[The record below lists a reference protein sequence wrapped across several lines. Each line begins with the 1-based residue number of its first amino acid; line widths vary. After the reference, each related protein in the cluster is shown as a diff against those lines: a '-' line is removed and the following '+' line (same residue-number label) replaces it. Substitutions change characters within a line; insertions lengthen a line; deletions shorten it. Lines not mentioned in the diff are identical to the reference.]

1 MKNVVFL
8 SQKVDRNMTFTDY
21 WKVLLLTF
29 SEMEIRS
36 FFQPKSWWKND
47 IYWLLKVLVLN
58 FSETEN
64 TVFFE
69 SRSWWKDDNYWL
81 LKSSCFKLF
90 SDGEYGLFFSQKVDG
105 KMIITWFLWA
115 FHDITGF
122 GKYGFSCSVSYQ
134 QTCYSMIKKV
144 SPHRF
149 LFFFL
154 CRAEATSTSFLK
166 LCKFRKYYGKVIFV
180 PTSCVEKAF
189 FCSQKFIP
197 SSFPSS

>member
-1 MKNVVFL
+1 MKNVAFL
-8 SQKVDRNMTFTDY
+8 SQKVDRNMIFTDY
-21 WKVLLLTF
+21 WKVLVLTF
-29 SEMEIRS
+29 LEMEIRS

-47 IYWLLKVLVLN
+47 IYWLLEVLVLN

-64 TVFFE
+64 TVFFD

-90 SDGEYGLFFSQKVDG
+90 SDGKYGLFFSQKVDG
-105 KMIITWFLWA
+105 KMIITWFLWS

-122 GKYGFSCSVSYQ
+122 GKYSFSCSFV

-149 LFFFL
+149 LFFFYVEL
-154 CRAEATSTSFLK
+154 KQPPPHFLSCASFVNTTE
-166 LCKFRKYYGKVIFV
+166 R
-180 PTSCVEKAF
+180 
-189 FCSQKFIP
+189 
-197 SSFPSS
+197 

>member
-1 MKNVVFL
+1 MWYFWAKKLIEIWHLLITEKFFFWPFRKWKYDL
-8 SQKVDRNMTFTDY
+8 FFSQKVDGKMIFTDY
-21 WKVLLLTF
+21 WKFLFWTF
-29 SEMEIRS
+29 QRRKIRP
-36 FFQPKSWWKND
+36 F
-47 IYWLLKVLVLN
+47 L
-58 FSETEN
+58 
-64 TVFFE
+64 
-69 SRSWWKDDNYWL
+69 
-81 LKSSCFKLF
+81 
-90 SDGEYGLFFSQKVDG
+90 SQEVDG

-180 PTSCVEKAF
+180 PTSCVEKGF
-189 FCSQKFIP
+189 FCSQKFIA